1 MATGR
6 LNRQII
12 TNTSSTTT
20 RSNSVVGSLTSAN
33 KAQYIPSS
41 TDDIKAAVLD
51 VTVDGSSVVDKNRT
65 AVINLEPLRLSIEQE
80 TERAKGVEDE
90 LSKKIERAVTG
101 ILDVTVNGESVVQDK
116 VAIIDLSNYATL
128 EITNSIEEN
137 MLNLSTELKNT
148 NEQVVELST
157 KVEEAITEAE
167 LKDYKVG
174 TNTSDIEDIRENGA
188 YIYRE
193 N

>member
-20 RSNSVVGSLTSAN
+20 RSNSVVGSLTSAS
-33 KAQYIPSS
+33 KSQYIPSS

-51 VTVDGSSVVDKNRT
+51 VTIDGSSVVDKNRT

-128 EITNSIEEN
+128 EITNNIEKN

-157 KVEEAITEAE
+157 KVEEAIAEAK
-167 LKDYKVG
+167 LKDCKVG

>member
-137 MLNLSTELKNT
+137 MLNLSTELKNI

>member
-20 RSNSVVGSLTSAN
+20 RSNSVVGSLTLAS
-33 KAQYIPSS
+33 KSQYIPSS

-157 KVEEAITEAE
+157 KVEEAIAEAE